1 MTNVTIVV
9 GAQWGDEGKGKWI
22 DFLAGDADLVAR
34 FQGGNNAGHTL
45 YVRGER
51 VVLHQIPS
59 GIFNDEKISA
69 TTAGVVIN
77 PVQLMTEIKRVL
89 NYTAVNPE
97 KLWLSARSHVITPWH
112 VYLDTQFE
120 ESSKSP
126 IGTTKRGIGPTYAD
140 KANRT
145 GLRLGDYI
153 NPIKLHAWI
162 SQRVELEPKFK
173 IFYEKEKSQW
183 TEFAAA
189 AAEIA
194 PFVCD
199 SETRIRQKVREGK
212 RVLLEGAQAAL
223 LDIDHGTYPY
233 VTSSSTTAGGGIA
246 SLGIAPK
253 RVGAVYGVAKAY
265 LTRVGEGPVPTELTD
280 SIGEELRRKGHE
292 YGSTTNRPRRCGW
305 FDAVAMAYAAEVNGF
320 DGIFLNKMDILT
332 GFPTLKIA
340 VAYRHPKLGIM
351 REFPSDL
358 EILAEVTPVYEE
370 YPGWTSAIPTSGLI
384 SSMPKEAVAYVRAIE
399 KHSGVKVLRIGSGPN
414 RDHALWAGE

>member
-1 MTNVTIVV
+1 MSNVTIVV

-69 TTAGVVIN
+69 TTAGVVVN
-77 PVQLMTEIKRVL
+77 PVQLLIEIKRVSAF
-89 NYTAVNPE
+89 TKVTPE

-112 VYLDTQFE
+112 IFLDSQSE
-120 ESSKSP
+120 EFSKTP

-140 KANRT
+140 KARRT

-153 NPIKLHAWI
+153 NPGRLSQWI
-162 SQRVELEPKFK
+162 LQKIEMEPDFER
-173 IFYEKEKSQW
+173 FYEAEKTLWS
-183 TEFAAA
+183 EFAAA
-189 AAEIA
+189 AADII

-199 SETRIRQKVREGK
+199 AELKIRKTVREGK
-212 RVLLEGAQAAL
+212 RVLLEGAQAVL

-233 VTSSSTTAGGGIA
+233 VTSSSTTAGGGMA
-246 SLGIAPK
+246 SLGLAPK
-253 RVGAVYGVAKAY
+253 SVGAVYGVGKAY
-265 LTRVGEGPVPTELTD
+265 ITRVGEGPFPTELKD
-280 SIGEELRRKGHE
+280 DIGDELRRKGHE

-332 GFPTLKIA
+332 GFKTLKIA
-340 VAYRHPKLGIM
+340 VAYRHPELGIIT
-351 REFPSDL
+351 EFPNDL
-358 EILAEVTPVYEE
+358 EILSEVTPIYEE
-370 YPGWTSAIPTSGLI
+370 YKGWTAAVPTSGSI
-384 SSMPKEAVAYVRAIE
+384 SSLPTEALAYVRAIE

-414 RDHALWAGE
+414 RDDALVS